1 MAVGLVEHSHCHRG
15 DSSSD
20 LVGVVSEAT
29 DMDYPNTSR
38 QIRQIAESLE
48 SLEAQCCIA
57 LQIVQESLTRI
68 SREASVLQQLS
79 RQLRDSGGEHD
90 S

>member
-1 MAVGLVEHSHCHRG
+1 
-15 DSSSD
+15 
-20 LVGVVSEAT
+20 
-29 DMDYPNTSR
+29 MDYPKTSR

-68 SREASVLQQLS
+68 SRDAAALQKISHLLQ
-79 RQLRDSGGEHD
+79 DSGGEHD
-90 S
+90 T